1 MNCPH
6 LGDERW
12 GGKLWW
18 FHGDGKP
25 IISMQSGARSGKER
39 ALAEISELMGS
50 CGAVASK
57 HNRQER
63 LSWSLVTT
71 LPFYV
76 WGQTEAWLWLCIP
89 TAQIPT
95 HSGCWGSQ
103 DTGKLPTSSPYLFYY
118 KISSLFTSTFNWLN
132 SFFNHKCSLAFL
144 LTDELREEELSHG
157 QDAGFGIRTRFNC
170 HLPVVAAWGSH
181 WNSESLSGFIH
192 NRWEIKPTC
201 WTTAGVCGAHSWY
214 QGPALC
220 PSHLMGCCYILYQE
234 RQAERLFHFQP
245 QCLLPRWYP

>member
-18 FHGDGKP
+18 FRADGKP
-25 IISMQSGARSGKER
+25 IISMQRGARLGKER

-50 CGAVASK
+50 CGAIASK
-57 HNRQER
+57 HNREGR
-63 LSWSLVTT
+63 LSWSLEST

-76 WGQTEAWLWLCIP
+76 RGQTEAWLWLCIT

-103 DTGKLPTSSPYLFYY
+103 DIGKLPTSSPYLFYY
-118 KISSLFTSTFNWLN
+118 KISSLFTSTFNCLN

-157 QDAGFGIRTRFNC
+157 QDVIFGIRTRFNN
-170 HLPVVAAWGSH
+170 HLPW
-181 WNSESLSGFIH
+181 
-192 NRWEIKPTC
+192 
-201 WTTAGVCGAHSWY
+201 
-214 QGPALC
+214 
-220 PSHLMGCCYILYQE
+220 
-234 RQAERLFHFQP
+234 
-245 QCLLPRWYP
+245 